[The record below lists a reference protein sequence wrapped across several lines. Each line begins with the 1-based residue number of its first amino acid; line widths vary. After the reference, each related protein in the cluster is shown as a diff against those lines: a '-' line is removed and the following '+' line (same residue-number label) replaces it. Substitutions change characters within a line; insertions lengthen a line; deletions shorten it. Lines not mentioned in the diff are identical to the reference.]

1 MIDHLI
7 NQCKR
12 HFDEEVKIEDPRKCF
27 DDAIIELRIK
37 KNGDS
42 VETQQATGDNFLK
55 IPTARHL
62 EVPEQ
67 QPDFETLP
75 RSKTDVSVISAILK
89 DRNDTQ
95 QQKRKVNEVYQTTG
109 KFSVKNFA
117 KPNQSYINESKKNE
131 VESIRKQSHDK
142 IKKDI
147 ANSTAINIYK
157 KS

>member
-1 MIDHLI
+1 M
-7 NQCKR
+7 
-12 HFDEEVKIEDPRKCF
+12 EDPRKYF

-37 KNGDS
+37 KGSS
-42 VETQQATGDNFLK
+42 VETQQHDDNLLK

-62 EVPEQ
+62 EVHEQ

-75 RSKTDVSVISAILK
+75 RSKTDVSVIGAILK
-89 DRNDTQ
+89 EQNEI
-95 QQKRKVNEVYQTTG
+95 QQKRKVTEAYQSTD
-109 KFSVKNFA
+109 KFSAKNFV
-117 KPNQSYINESKKNE
+117 KPNKSSYIIDSKKNNE

-157 KS
+157 KSQAQLL